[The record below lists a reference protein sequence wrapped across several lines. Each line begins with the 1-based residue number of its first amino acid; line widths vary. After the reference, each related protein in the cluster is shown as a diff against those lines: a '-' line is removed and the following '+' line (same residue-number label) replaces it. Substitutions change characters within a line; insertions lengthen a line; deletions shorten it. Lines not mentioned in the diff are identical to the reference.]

1 MGIINKEVYKVG
13 IFSHQGNIIQV
24 PLLNINL
31 GVYDN
36 ANDLGRVEGLLLLHQ
51 IILIIPLK
59 FETGLVAFTQRPLS
73 RFNYIG
79 SKLQSPLQ
87 KVVRSESEE
96 VLLDRVLLAPS
107 TLQIVGS
114 RIFVVK

>member
-1 MGIINKEVYKVG
+1 MYKVG

-24 PLLNINL
+24 PLLNINH

-107 TLQIVGS
+107 TLQIIGS

>member
-1 MGIINKEVYKVG
+1 MYKVG

-24 PLLNINL
+24 PLLNIIH

-36 ANDLGRVEGLLLLHQ
+36 ANDLGRVEGLLLL
-51 IILIIPLK
+51 LIIPLK
-59 FETGLVAFTQRPLS
+59 FETGLVAFTQRPFS
-73 RFNYIG
+73 RFNYIC

-96 VLLDRVLLAPS
+96 VLLGRVLLAPS